1 MNALTRVVPVSDF
14 RHKPTDVFDNI
25 SENPIIL
32 TLRGRPRA
40 VLMDIDAYN
49 KIIQLQQ
56 TLEAARDAFNTLL
69 LQQSENAS
77 EDEYLP
83 FDALLEQHEELFG
96 EKLDLNGYGE
106 NMEE

>member
-1 MNALTRVVPVSDF
+1 MNTLTRVVPVSDF

-49 KIIQLQQ
+49 EIIQLQQ
-56 TLEAARDAFNTLL
+56 TLESARDAFDTLL

-96 EKLDLNGYGE
+96 EKLDLNGHGE